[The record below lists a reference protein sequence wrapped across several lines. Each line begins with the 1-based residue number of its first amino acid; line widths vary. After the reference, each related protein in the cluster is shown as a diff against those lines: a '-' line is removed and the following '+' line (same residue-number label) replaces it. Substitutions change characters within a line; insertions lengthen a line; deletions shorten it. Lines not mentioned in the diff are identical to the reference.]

1 MCALNLR
8 LSILGTSTSSS
19 KIFVEWSIHCFRVV
33 GQILVAYASSAVVLR
48 SQMFE
53 TTSSFFLQVFSSFSF
68 GAGHIGAV
76 WWPPIRRSSAQVR

>member
-8 LSILGTSTSSS
+8 LSTLGTSTSSS

-53 TTSSFFLQVFSSFSF
+53 TTFSFFLQVFSSF
-68 GAGHIGAV
+68 
-76 WWPPIRRSSAQVR
+76 